1 MPVVN
6 SLPVNSQFIFQHLL
20 CHNGQG
26 NVKHFSFIVSM
37 ILSFLVEGT
46 GRSPPKEGASVLVL
60 VAAPSVSSVDV
71 NTSVA
76 LCPSRESRMHGPLM
90 TCNPGLS

>member
-60 VAAPSVSSVDV
+60 VAALSVSSVDV

-76 LCPSRESRMHGPLM
+76 FCPSRESRMHGPLM